1 MPLDP
6 LYPLPMASQTALRGR
21 RVHDPTREC
30 PQVYDEA
37 HNHSSL
43 VRNDIGRFNT
53 TVIKCR
59 NLDRNFDLA

>member
-30 PQVYDEA
+30 RQVYDEA
-37 HNHSSL
+37 HNHFP
-43 VRNDIGRFNT
+43 DE
-53 TVIKCR
+53 K
-59 NLDRNFDLA
+59 